1 MTTAFE
7 VGSELRMVAF
17 PAAAMQLKI
26 TKARLCELVLARNV
40 SVLRQGASPMSWYLT
55 AADVERLVADATPP
69 PLPAELADL
78 RPGALDVFQ
87 LLADWGGTA
96 TMRQLEAGTGA
107 SFTSVWRNL
116 HALRQRGLA
125 EGERNA
131 PWRLTDAGREVAE
144 RWSTLPN

>member
-1 MTTAFE
+1 MTTAYDAG
-7 VGSELRMVAF
+7 VGLRMVAF
-17 PAAAMQLKI
+17 PAAAMQLRI

-40 SVLRQGASPMSWYLT
+40 SVLRQGSSPRAWFLT
-55 AADVERLVADATPP
+55 ADDVERLAEAATPP
-69 PLPAELADL
+69 PLPDELADL

-96 TMRQLEAGTGA
+96 TMRQLEAGTGS

-116 HALRQRGLA
+116 HALRALGLA

-131 PWRLTDAGREVAE
+131 PWHLTDRGREVAE